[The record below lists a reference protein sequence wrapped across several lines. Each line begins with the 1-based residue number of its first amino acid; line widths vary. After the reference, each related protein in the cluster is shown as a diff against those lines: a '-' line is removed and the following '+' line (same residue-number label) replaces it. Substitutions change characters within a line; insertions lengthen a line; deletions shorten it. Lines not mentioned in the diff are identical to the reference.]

1 MLGSLW
7 HPIDKAGSA
16 TSFSSGDAFPNVN
29 LSDKNPK
36 LENEINVDATGWI
49 LTIYVQ
55 QNKIKKLI
63 MIQIARQ

>member
-16 TSFSSGDAFPNVN
+16 TSFSSEDAFPNVN

-36 LENEINVDATGWI
+36 LENEINVDATRWI

-55 QNKIKKLI
+55 QNKIKKTDNDSDS
-63 MIQIARQ
+63 